1 MRLAR
6 VYKKTPH
13 IFKRFCMYESVYSI
27 RRTMIISVITR
38 EAFNT
43 EYTSEDRLTK
53 EMGHEVS

>member
-1 MRLAR
+1 MKLAK

-43 EYTSEDRLTK
+43 EYASEDRLTK
-53 EMGHEVS
+53 EISYEVS